1 MATVVVAL
9 DAGAEDLVDED
20 GTWRLTCEATD
31 LPDVREALE
40 AAEVPFLNAEVTML
54 ATTTVAID
62 NAEHAR
68 AVLRLLDILDD
79 NDDIQD
85 VHANFDIPVE
95 VLEALED

>member
-1 MATVVVAL
+1 
-9 DAGAEDLVDED
+9 
-20 GTWRLTCEATD
+20 
-31 LPDVREALE
+31 
-40 AAEVPFLNAEVTML
+40 ML

-85 VHANFDIPVE
+85 VHANFDIPAE